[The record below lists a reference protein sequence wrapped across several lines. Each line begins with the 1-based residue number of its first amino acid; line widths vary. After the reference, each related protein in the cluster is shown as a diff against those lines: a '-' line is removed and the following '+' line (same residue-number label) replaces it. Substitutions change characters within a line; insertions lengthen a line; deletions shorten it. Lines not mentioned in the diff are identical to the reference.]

1 MPHGAV
7 IGDDHG
13 SSERHILLRVRQ
25 RFVAHWWIWLLIGA
39 IAFAGSALLDRYV
52 AGDKGGN
59 PLGYVLVGVV
69 IVGIVFYVSGLV
81 ARRSS
86 KRAE

>member
-1 MPHGAV
+1 V
-7 IGDDHG
+7 ILQRDDPG
-13 SSERHILLRVRQ
+13 WSERRILLRVRQ

-81 ARRSS
+81 AHRSS